1 MHAAPLQVVLQDEQT
16 RPGMH
21 CCTLA
26 AICAYLSH
34 HMVCIHA
41 VAFCHAPLKL
51 ILVQRGKVPIVVGG
65 TGLYLRWLVH
75 GRPQTPKSEP
85 TLAARA
91 QEALDQV
98 VTVPPCG
105 ICMS

>member
-1 MHAAPLQVVLQDEQT
+1 MSRPDLGCIAAHLQQSAHT
-16 RPGMH
+16 
-21 CCTLA
+21 T
-26 AICAYLSH
+26 LSH

-85 TLAARA
+85 WMAARA
-91 QEALDQV
+91 QEALEQV
-98 VTVPPCG
+98 LTVPPCG